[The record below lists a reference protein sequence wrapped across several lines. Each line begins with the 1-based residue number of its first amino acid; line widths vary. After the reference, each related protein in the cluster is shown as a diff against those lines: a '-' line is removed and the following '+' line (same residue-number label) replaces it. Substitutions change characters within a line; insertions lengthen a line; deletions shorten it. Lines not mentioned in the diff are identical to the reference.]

1 AKEVAGPFRK
11 MTVEAPAAVPG
22 PARVLPPLLAA
33 VMAAVVVAVLLL
45 APHALL
51 LPYPWHERE
60 RDALAQE
67 QRTSLY
73 RKIDRAAKTFFLL
86 EGRFPE
92 QLDLLR
98 GQGLLARRDLRDPVG
113 YPFQYVT
120 TDESYI
126 LQPLDKSQPLPGT
139 ESTEAITGNFL
150 LDPELVSV
158 TPESTRAP
166 LVLLD

>member
-1 AKEVAGPFRK
+1 
-11 MTVEAPAAVPG
+11 
-22 PARVLPPLLAA
+22 LL
-33 VMAAVVVAVLLL
+33 
-45 APHALL
+45 
-51 LPYPWHERE
+51 
-60 RDALAQE
+60 RDA
-67 QRTSLY
+67 
-73 RKIDRAAKTFFLL
+73 
-86 EGRFPE
+86 
-92 QLDLLR
+92 
-98 GQGLLARRDLRDPVG
+98 GLLARRDLRDPVG

-126 LQPLDKSQPLPGT
+126 LQPLYQNRPLPGT